1 MGLFTRKQKQAHD
14 NERLPQPKGTRKK
27 WPWLR
32 RRDAGPNAESGPS
45 NVKGKN
51 QEEDKQQ
58 PTHGKS
64 SDDNPAKLIE
74 APQPPKANAS
84 EGQGPTSL
92 WDRAYDSLKDKDK
105 TLVTEYEELL
115 WKELALDMNT
125 PGW

>member
-1 MGLFTRKQKQAHD
+1 MGLFKQKQEQAHD
-14 NERLPQPKGTRKK
+14 NEHLLQPKGIRKK
-27 WPWLR
+27 WPWSR
-32 RRDAGPNAESGPS
+32 RQDADLQAESGPS
-45 NVKGKN
+45 NGKN

-74 APQPPKANAS
+74 APQPSRANAS
-84 EGQGPTSL
+84 EGQGSTSL

-115 WKELALDMNT
+115 WKELGPDVNT
-125 PGW
+125 PGL